1 MQRLPGGHGAP
12 SPRGRHSAAP
22 ASRTHRAT
30 AAARGGPDARGLRL
44 LGLTVAV
51 ACTLALPLVASAGTL
66 VDAGGTA
73 RRATGQLDGT
83 GAERLSAEAAGR
95 ADTDTAAEAA
105 GRAGGGDSEG
115 ADSGRPAAGPGGG
128 SDAKAPDGRGDAES
142 SRSHP
147 LLGLGLATAARCG
160 PELTSPDGIEAQ
172 TCVLTQGAETWARTY
187 YRNATGR
194 ELSSVLSMMG
204 PGGRSV
210 RMHCAVGA
218 QDEPGVCETP
228 RERTQGEPGAYT
240 AVTEFA
246 ASDGSGPLML
256 RSGSNSGRAQR
267 R

>member
-1 MQRLPGGHGAP
+1 M
-12 SPRGRHSAAP
+12 
-22 ASRTHRAT
+22 
-30 AAARGGPDARGLRL
+30 
-44 LGLTVAV
+44 